1 MELSK
6 QQQLEFLF
14 SIVTEASKWEK
25 SDGDDRDSIRME
37 VEERIA
43 ELIRGG
49 TVVENGR
56 IQSILH
62 PDTPKLDI
70 KFLDTPKQKRTVRV
84 MIDGHSRCVP
94 IEACLQLPFQKSRT
108 GYKWA
113 IDPNSQWAMDHLVGR
128 CDEGTHQT

>member
-1 MELSK
+1 MTQQEELIYL
-6 QQQLEFLF
+6 QQLVLD
-14 SIVTEASKWEK
+14 ASEWRISE
-25 SDGDDRDSIRME
+25 GDETDCIRLEVQDRLRRLAGLDTTDE
-37 VEERIA
+37 T
-43 ELIRGG
+43 GH
-49 TVVENGR
+49 
-56 IQSILH
+56 IQSVPSMSKKTH
-62 PDTPKLDI
+62 LDI

-94 IEACLQLPFQKSRT
+94 IEACLQVPFQKSRT